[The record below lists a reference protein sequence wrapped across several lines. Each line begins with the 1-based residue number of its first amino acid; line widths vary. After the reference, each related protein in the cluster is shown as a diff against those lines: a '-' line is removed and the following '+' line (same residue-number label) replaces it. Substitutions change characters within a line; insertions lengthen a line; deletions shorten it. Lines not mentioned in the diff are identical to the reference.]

1 MAPTPATE
9 SPVAGH
15 VLVCECWPRDG
26 LQGWPEVVPTT
37 IKTAVIRQ
45 VLDAGVR
52 EVDLTS
58 FVPARTSPQFTDALP
73 LIEALADQRP
83 ARGFRVLAVN
93 LRSFTGI
100 ARAQAAT
107 GAIATCGFPISA
119 SEAHNL
125 ANLRRDH
132 ASHKEQLAA
141 MIDRCGELG
150 IEPLVCVATAFGC
163 PLTGAVSPGTVL
175 ELAGWAYQR
184 GVRRIML
191 GDTTGEADPDHAYQL
206 FTRLRSE
213 LPEVD
218 PIAHFHDT
226 RGAGIVNTWAALAA
240 GVRTVD
246 ASLGGTGGEPS
257 VVEQNHR
264 GATGNVATEDLVAV
278 LNRAGV
284 HTGIDLE
291 RLLAAGVTVERAHG
305 RQLFSQVQRS
315 GPPSPRA

>member
-1 MAPTPATE
+1 MAYPGPE
-9 SPVAGH
+9 SPVGQP
-15 VLVCECWPRDG
+15 VVVCECWPRDG
-26 LQGWPEVVPTT
+26 LQGWPTVIPTAT
-37 IKTAVIRQ
+37 KLRVIRQ
-45 VLDAGVR
+45 VLDAGVQ
-52 EVDLTS
+52 ELDLTS
-58 FVPARTSPQFTDALP
+58 FVPARTSPQFTDALAV
-73 LIEALADQRP
+73 LEALADRRP
-83 ARGFRVLAVN
+83 ELGFRVLAVN
-93 LRSFTGI
+93 LRSFDGI
-100 ARAQAAT
+100 ATAQAAT
-107 GAIATCGFPISA
+107 GAITTCGFPISA

-163 PLTGAVSPGTVL
+163 PLTGAVSPDTVL
-175 ELAGWAYQR
+175 ELAGWAYER

-191 GDTTGEADPDHAYQL
+191 GDTTGEADPDHAYRL
-206 FTRLRSE
+206 FTELFAA
-213 LPEVD
+213 LPEVR

-226 RGAGIVNTWAALAA
+226 RGVGILNTWAALQA

-246 ASLGGTGGEPS
+246 ASLGGTGGEPK

-264 GATGNVATEDLVAV
+264 GATGNVATEDLVAT

-284 HTGIDLE
+284 RTGIDLD
-291 RLLAAGVTVERAHG
+291 RLLAAGAEVERAHG
-305 RQLFSQVQRS
+305 RELFSQVQRS